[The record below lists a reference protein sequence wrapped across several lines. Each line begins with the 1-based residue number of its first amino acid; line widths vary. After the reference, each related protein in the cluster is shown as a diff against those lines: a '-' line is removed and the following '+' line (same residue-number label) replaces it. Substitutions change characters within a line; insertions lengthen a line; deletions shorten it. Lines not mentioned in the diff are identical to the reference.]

1 MKSYEFGGA
10 LRAMGTAIN
19 EKKESAEVN
28 RLVSYEDDQLERY
41 QLFHAVPVTPYKGKV
56 DINEE
61 VVRTGKEAAIE
72 AVEDQGPRSFPN
84 WCIW

>member
-41 QLFHAVPVTPYKGKV
+41 QLFHGTKIFPQIGAYGSR
-56 DINEE
+56 ILAEE
-61 VVRTGKEAAIE
+61 ARRERNRTGSNLFF
-72 AVEDQGPRSFPN
+72 RLS
-84 WCIW
+84 